1 MKKFSYLIIII
12 ILTGILGSGN
22 YLQAQETSPIQSK
35 PIEEYV
41 EFLKNHQQNPVDYIL
56 GLFKNADIVILCE
69 RAHSEITQ
77 YKLIT
82 DIIRDK
88 RFIEK
93 VGHVFLEIGNY
104 QLQPYVENFLMND
117 TLSEEEVKERLFHII
132 RNCSSSPLWGETNY
146 FAFVKDIYYLNK
158 TLSLKEKIH
167 IYPSNMPFSWE
178 GMTREKYEELREN
191 RPRVRDKIIAN
202 QIIEKYREIL
212 NSPSI
217 RKKALVIMNYRH
229 AFPHLDVRIGSK
241 KKHIDNV
248 GGFLMKEFPGKT
260 ANVMLNS
267 IRILEATD
275 TSLSWSALQK
285 GKWDAAFALA
295 GNPDSGFDFKGS
307 PFGSD
312 NFDYF
317 PYQKDYTYNDI
328 FTGYVFYKPLEKHV
342 LQYGTPGIFDEAFKR
357 EFIKRHRIKNENT
370 SIEEINE
377 KIRDLETIK
386 SFGYDIL
393 GESDCMELIQNWLK
407 KKKIMGSGQLFH
419 NR

>member
-1 MKKFSYLIIII
+1 MKNLRILITII
-12 ILTGILGSGN
+12 ILTGIPGSGN
-22 YLQAQETSPIQSK
+22 YLQAQEKSPTQGK

-93 VGHVFLEIGNY
+93 AGHVFLEIGNY
-104 QLQPYVENFLMND
+104 QLQPYVENFLMNGK
-117 TLSEEEVKERLFHII
+117 LSEEEVKERLFHII
-132 RNCSSSPLWGETNY
+132 GNCSSSPLWEETNY
-146 FAFVKDIYYLNK
+146 FNFIKDIYYLNK
-158 TLSLKEKIH
+158 TLPLKEKIH
-167 IYPSNMPFSWE
+167 IFPSNMPFSWK
-178 GMTREKYEELREN
+178 GMTREKYEELRKN
-191 RPRVRDKIIAN
+191 RTRVRDKIIAN

-241 KKHIDNV
+241 EKHRDNV
-248 GGFLMKEFPGKT
+248 GGYLMKEFPGKT

-267 IRILEATD
+267 IRILDATD
-275 TSLSWSALQK
+275 TSLTWTALQE

-307 PFGSD
+307 PLGSD

-317 PYQKDYTYNDI
+317 PYQNNYTYNDI

-342 LQYGTPGIFDEAFKR
+342 LQYGTPGIFDEAFKK
-357 EFIKRHRIKNENT
+357 EFIRRHRIKNEKI

-377 KIRDLETIK
+377 MIKDLERIK

-393 GESDCMELIQNWLK
+393 GESDYKELIRNWLK
-407 KKKIMGSGQLFH
+407 RIK
-419 NR
+419 